1 MRIYFR
7 IIVCLSFFLFGKGR
21 AFAQNEFGQ
30 KTITVGITH
39 SLFRGIHK
47 IKYLD
52 FDPYFKWT
60 PGFQLHADF
69 ALVRRLS
76 VGFGGTFHHHQ
87 LRVDDYSFEAGTS
100 LITENFT
107 ETIDVFAGYG
117 RVLIHMKEI
126 YENSLDEVD
135 VYCGGQV
142 MFLSYRTHNT
152 SSDPSLNGESFDI
165 REILAMV
172 GGTRYFPTDFIG
184 VHAEFAIP
192 GAYTF
197 SIGAS
202 FRFGGRPK
210 FFH

>member
-1 MRIYFR
+1 M
-7 IIVCLSFFLFGKGR
+7 
-21 AFAQNEFGQ
+21 
-30 KTITVGITH
+30 
-39 SLFRGIHK
+39 
-47 IKYLD
+47 
-52 FDPYFKWT
+52 
-60 PGFQLHADF
+60 
-69 ALVRRLS
+69 VRRLS
-76 VGFGGTFHHHQ
+76 VGFGGNFHRHQ

-165 REILAMV
+165 REIMAFV
-172 GGTRYFPTDFIG
+172 GGTRYFPTDVKRLTI
-184 VHAEFAIP
+184 
-192 GAYTF
+192 
-197 SIGAS
+197 
-202 FRFGGRPK
+202 
-210 FFH
+210 